1 MPVSA
6 EKRQQPMPVSAEKRQ
21 EEFQVLYERLL
32 KSSDVLLKS
41 SKTMIT
47 LLDQRSIVESVRLG
61 TIVKK
66 IQQTLSTF
74 DPAGDAHWPLRKIRE
89 FVLDYMRCLST
100 RHPHMHGEEKHMLSK
115 LALFEAARRHVRS
128 LITIITI
135 ITALTT
141 LIVIIVILVIL
152 VIIVILVITVI
163 TVITL
168 IPVITVITVIT

>member
-32 KSSDVLLKS
+32 KTFDVLFES
-41 SKTMIT
+41 STTLIT
-47 LLDQRSIVESVRLG
+47 LLEQRSIVESVRLG
-61 TIVKK
+61 NIVKK

-100 RHPHMHGEEKHMLSK
+100 RHPNMYVKEKNMK
-115 LALFEAARRHVRS
+115 Y
-128 LITIITI
+128 
-135 ITALTT
+135 
-141 LIVIIVILVIL
+141 
-152 VIIVILVITVI
+152 
-163 TVITL
+163 
-168 IPVITVITVIT
+168 